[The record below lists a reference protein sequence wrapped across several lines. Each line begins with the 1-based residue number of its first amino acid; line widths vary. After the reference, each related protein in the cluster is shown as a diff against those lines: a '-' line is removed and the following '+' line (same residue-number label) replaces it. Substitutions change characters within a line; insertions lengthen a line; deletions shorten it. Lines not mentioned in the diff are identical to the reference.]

1 MAVTAL
7 ESKKNASKSTS
18 NVDALS
24 RAGSHVASVAALE
37 AEVTPRLSHPVLW
50 DKADSPAGLDLVSVA
65 DSGEGSMEVA
75 AAVASGVA
83 EVVADSKIVD
93 REAEVALAIKVVVSV
108 VVMVAGVIAIEAS
121 EHLHQMP
128 RLDHDQAVVAT
139 LATGM
144 VKARQTAAGLLLEG
158 LLPVGMSLA
167 AADLPMTIEDQ
178 VRVGTEVV
186 IEVVIDMA
194 VREEATTAV
203 VAEATWSQ

>member
-1 MAVTAL
+1 MDVTAL

-37 AEVTPRLSHPVLW
+37 AEVTPRLSHPDLW
-50 DKADSPAGLDLVSVA
+50 DKADSLADLDLVSVV
-65 DSGEGSMEVA
+65 DSGEGSMEDA

-83 EVVADSKIVD
+83 EVVVDSKIVD
-93 REAEVALAIKVVVSV
+93 PEAEVALAIKVVVSG
-108 VVMVAGVIAIEAS
+108 VVMVAGAIAIEVS

-144 VKARQTAAGLLLEG
+144 GKARQTAAGLLLEG

-167 AADLPMTIEDQ
+167 VADLPMMIEDQ

-186 IEVVIDMA
+186 IEAVIDMA

-203 VAEATWSQ
+203 VAEATWSR